1 MDGQAEPL
9 AASLVPGSGFA
20 VDTGYFRTIG
30 VRIAR
35 GRDFGPQDQEA
46 APPAVIVNE
55 WAARHWW
62 PGQDPLGRVVAVD
75 TAPGLAVRLQVVG
88 VVRDNKAAQANLLL
102 ATEGPEVYR
111 PLAQAP
117 SAFPTFIVRAAV
129 NPAALLKPVKLL
141 LARLVPDRPVSAQPV
156 SQRADQQLAGIR
168 TIAWEILGFALVGLF
183 LAVIGIHG
191 VLSYAVSRRTRE
203 IGIRGAL
210 GAGAETIRSMV
221 LRDTAVLAVVGLA
234 MGVPVAAVAS
244 RSLSSLLHGV
254 EPGDPVVLAGIAGL
268 TLVVALVA
276 GWFPARR
283 AARVDPLVAL
293 RAE

>member
-1 MDGQAEPL
+1 M
-9 AASLVPGSGFA
+9 
-20 VDTGYFRTIG
+20 
-30 VRIAR
+30 
-35 GRDFGPQDQEA
+35 
-46 APPAVIVNE
+46 
-55 WAARHWW
+55 
-62 PGQDPLGRVVAVD
+62 
-75 TAPGLAVRLQVVG
+75 
-88 VVRDNKAAQANLLL
+88 
-102 ATEGPEVYR
+102 
-111 PLAQAP
+111 
-117 SAFPTFIVRAAV
+117 
-129 NPAALLKPVKLL
+129 
-141 LARLVPDRPVSAQPV
+141 
-156 SQRADQQLAGIR
+156 
-168 TIAWEILGFALVGLF
+168 
-183 LAVIGIHG
+183 
-191 VLSYAVSRRTRE
+191 LSYAVSRRTRE
-203 IGIRGAL
+203 IGIRGAF